1 MSISISNGSG
11 SSSGGSSSSSDYY
24 DLLVRVQALEEE
36 MLLTYKT
43 TSYIPSTGIAT
54 GRVTNAEFDTLR
66 DITTTKTI
74 QEQLNTLN
82 QAVQANPTF
91 DESNGVTEE
100 EYQTLHGIKTKKTVN
115 GLTSYITIQDQFNDV
130 DIELQALSAEDTRLQ
145 NQINALNGEIT
156 ATVANVPIG
165 GILIWTSIQTP
176 AGYAQCIGQLVSRT
190 TYAKLYQVIGNTFA
204 PEDSDLQSLISED
217 KFYLPD
223 LRGVFIRGTSS
234 NVRGPYIAN
243 GRSLGKYQLQSL
255 QQHKHRYAR
264 PRIVKNLP
272 RVSGNESTVW
282 DNSVHEFEDDDEDI
296 PFLTKDVYDQNGN
309 NNLPNDTRPTNISM
323 NYIIRHT

>member
-11 SSSGGSSSSSDYY
+11 SSGGGSSGSSDYY

-43 TSYIPSTGIAT
+43 TSYIQSTGIAT
-54 GRVTNAEFDTLR
+54 GRVTNAELDTLR

-74 QEQLNTLN
+74 QEQLNSLSE
-82 QAVQANPTF
+82 AVQANPTF
-91 DESNGVTEE
+91 DESSGVTEA
-100 EYQTLHGIKTKKTVN
+100 EYQTLKGIKTKKTVN
-115 GLTSYITIQDQFNDV
+115 GLTSNITIQDQFSDV
-130 DIELQALSAEDTRLQ
+130 DAELQALSAEDTRLQ
-145 NQINALNGEIT
+145 NQINALSGEIV
-156 ATVANVPIG
+156 TVSNVPIG
-165 GILIWTSIQTP
+165 GILIWPSIQTP
-176 AGYAQCIGQLVSRT
+176 AGYAQCIGQLISRT

-204 PEDSDLQSLISED
+204 PEDSNLQSLISED

-234 NVRGPYIAN
+234 NVRGPYSAT

-272 RVSGNESTVW
+272 RVSGNESSVW
-282 DNSVHEFEDDDEDI
+282 DNSVHEFQDDDEDI
-296 PFLTKDVYDQNGN
+296 PFLTKDVYDQNGD